1 MANKI
6 TEKIIIGSLMNN
18 PLLLAESDK
27 YFLTTDD
34 FDALIHQYLFYA
46 IYQVA
51 AQGSTKI
58 AVQDI
63 DLFLNDSMG
72 KGALFRENNGIEL
85 LHDAIEL
92 ANQESFPVYYNI
104 LKKENLLRDL
114 SHLGFDTSKFYEK
127 NPLTDEKIKVN
138 DNYLELS
145 NADIIEEIKR
155 DIFELEGSYIQGSAT
170 EEQDAFQGL
179 EELLSDLEENPDI
192 GMPLAGDIFNAVCG
206 GARLGALYV
215 RSAPSGLG
223 KALPNSTK
231 IPTPLGWREV
241 GEVRAGDY
249 LFDALGKPTKVTGVF
264 PQGKKEVWE
273 VHFKDGRK
281 AKSSPDHLWS
291 YNTCGQ
297 KQKSKDERKFFTKT
311 LKDIAAEGLRSGL
324 GYRVLVPQHHAV
336 EYGEKKLPIPPYVLG
351 LAIGDGSFRQHDSNK
366 SFQFSSET
374 DELPRVIADTMGYT
388 LKRGSEHNYAWYF
401 GSQKQSGGRKK
412 NIWVE
417 DFLRELPE
425 LINTTSANK
434 YVPEMYLYSSA
445 EQRLD
450 LLNGLLDS
458 DGTVDK
464 KGRVE
469 FFTNSSKLRDNVI
482 ELASSLGYFVT
493 VYEANHRKNVN
504 YIINITGAPELKNK
518 LFKLTRKRKLMEDW
532 YNNGKRKERNAH
544 NPIVDIINLGY
555 EEDMTCFMVDN
566 EEHLFLTEDFIVTH
580 NTRLAMGDACQLAF
594 PIRYNAKTL
603 RWEQTGFNEKVL
615 VVITEQ
621 VFREVQLM
629 MLAYLTDM
637 NERKIKRKHLR
648 SSLEDKVL
656 LQAVQ
661 VVEHFKDNIRFVQMP
676 SPTLEGVKSTL
687 RREVLLHNIQYVFYD
702 YIFISPSI
710 IREFQGVNL
719 RNDEVLLMLATALK
733 EIAVELN
740 IFIMTSTQVNHNIE
754 NNKEIRNESSIA
766 GSKAIINK
774 ADFGCMMARP
784 TQEELKT
791 LENLIVETGIEE
803 PNTVTDVYK
812 NRGDQWTQLR
822 IWSTLDLGTM
832 KRIDHF
838 VTNSRLVALD
848 DFSIDNYH
856 FPVDYSVVGDLLE
869 KLNRK
874 E

>member
-206 GARLGALYV
+206 GARLGTLYV

-223 KALPNSTK
+223 K
-231 IPTPLGWREV
+231 
-241 GEVRAGDY
+241 
-249 LFDALGKPTKVTGVF
+249 
-264 PQGKKEVWE
+264 
-273 VHFKDGRK
+273 
-281 AKSSPDHLWS
+281 
-291 YNTCGQ
+291 
-297 KQKSKDERKFFTKT
+297 
-311 LKDIAAEGLRSGL
+311 
-324 GYRVLVPQHHAV
+324 
-336 EYGEKKLPIPPYVLG
+336 
-351 LAIGDGSFRQHDSNK
+351 
-366 SFQFSSET
+366 
-374 DELPRVIADTMGYT
+374 
-388 LKRGSEHNYAWYF
+388 
-401 GSQKQSGGRKK
+401 
-412 NIWVE
+412 
-417 DFLRELPE
+417 
-425 LINTTSANK
+425 
-434 YVPEMYLYSSA
+434 
-445 EQRLD
+445 
-450 LLNGLLDS
+450 
-458 DGTVDK
+458 
-464 KGRVE
+464 
-469 FFTNSSKLRDNVI
+469 
-482 ELASSLGYFVT
+482 
-493 VYEANHRKNVN
+493 
-504 YIINITGAPELKNK
+504 
-518 LFKLTRKRKLMEDW
+518 
-532 YNNGKRKERNAH
+532 
-544 NPIVDIINLGY
+544 
-555 EEDMTCFMVDN
+555 
-566 EEHLFLTEDFIVTH
+566 
-580 NTRLAMGDACQLAF
+580 TRLAMGDACQLAF

-648 SSLEDKVL
+648 SSLEDEVL

-661 VVEHFKDNIRFVQMP
+661 VVEHFKDNFRFVQMP

-832 KRIDHF
+832 KRKDHF
-838 VTNSRLVALD
+838 VTDSRLIALD
-848 DFSIDNYH
+848 NFSIDNYH